1 MKGITEMRTAVF
13 SKRNLKELLR
23 DPLSYIFCLGFPI
36 VMLLIMTIINKSIPP
51 QANMTVFRIDNLSG
65 GIAVFGLSFV
75 MLFAALLLSQD
86 RTGAFLT
93 RLYASPMKAHEFIG
107 GYYLPIVLLAVLQ
120 SLVTFTASFI
130 IAAAEKVE
138 MNVGRT
144 FLALLSLIPTAVM
157 FIGFG
162 LLFGSIFNSNAA
174 PGICSIIISAAGI
187 LGGIWMDVESIGG
200 GLQKVCLA
208 LPFYHSVRAA
218 RSIMAGASDKLGT
231 DLLIVGAYTLA
242 ALLLSIAAFRK
253 NMKSD
258 SK

>member
-1 MKGITEMRTAVF
+1 MRTAVF

-36 VMLLIMTIINKSIPP
+36 VMLLIMTVMNKSIPP
-51 QANMTVFRIDNLSG
+51 EAGMTIFRIDNLSG

-75 MLFAALLLSQD
+75 MLFSALLLSQD

-93 RLYASPMKAHEFIG
+93 RLYASPMKAWEFIA
-107 GYYLPIVLLAVLQ
+107 GYYLPVILLAAGQ
-120 SLVTFTASFI
+120 IIITFTASFV
-130 IAAAEKVE
+130 IAAIEKVD
-138 MNVGRT
+138 MNIPGT
-144 FLALLSLIPTAVM
+144 LLAILSLLPTAVM

-162 LLFGSIFNSNAA
+162 LLFGSIFNTNAA
-174 PGICSIIISAAGI
+174 PGLCSILISAAGI

-218 RSIMAGASDKLGT
+218 RNIMTGISDNVGT
-231 DLLIVGAYTLA
+231 DMLIVLAYTLG
-242 ALLLSIAAFRK
+242 ALILSIIAFRR
-253 NMKSD
+253 NMTKD
-258 SK
+258 NK

>member
-1 MKGITEMRTAVF
+1 MKGNNNMRIAVF

-51 QANMTVFRIDNLSG
+51 EANMTIFRIDNLSG

-93 RLYASPMKAHEFIG
+93 RLYASPMKASEFIC
-107 GYYLPIVLLAVLQ
+107 GYYLPIVLLSVMQL
-120 SLVTFTASFI
+120 LVAFTSSFI
-130 IAAAEKVE
+130 IAAADNVE
-138 MNVGRT
+138 MNIGRT
-144 FLALLSLIPTAVM
+144 FIALLSLIPTAVM

-162 LLFGSIFNSNAA
+162 LLFGSILNSNAA
-174 PGICSIIISAAGI
+174 PGICSIIISAAGV

-208 LPFYHSVRAA
+208 LPFYHSVRAT
-218 RSIMAGASDKLGT
+218 RSIMAGTSDKLGA
-231 DLLIVGAYTLA
+231 DILIVCAYTIVA
-242 ALLLSIAAFRK
+242 VLLSILSFRK

>member
-1 MKGITEMRTAVF
+1 MRTVVF

-36 VMLLIMTIINKSIPP
+36 VMLLIMTVINHSIPAE
-51 QANMTVFRIDNLSG
+51 ANMTVFRIDNLSG

-75 MLFAALLLSQD
+75 MLFSALLLSQD
-86 RTGAFLT
+86 RTSAFLT
-93 RLYASPMKAHEFIG
+93 RLYASPMKAWEFIG
-107 GYYLPIVLLAVLQ
+107 GYYLPIILLALIQ
-120 SLVTFTASFI
+120 TFITFTSSFI
-130 IAAAEKVE
+130 IAAAEDVE
-138 MNVGRT
+138 MNVGRAL
-144 FLALLSLIPTAVM
+144 LALVSLIPTAVM

-162 LLFGSIFNSNAA
+162 LLFGSLFNSSAA

-218 RSIMAGASDKLGT
+218 RNIMAGSTADLGT
-231 DLLIVGAYTLA
+231 DMLIVGAYTFA
-242 ALLLSIAAFRK
+242 ALVLSVIVFRR
-253 NMKSD
+253 NMARD